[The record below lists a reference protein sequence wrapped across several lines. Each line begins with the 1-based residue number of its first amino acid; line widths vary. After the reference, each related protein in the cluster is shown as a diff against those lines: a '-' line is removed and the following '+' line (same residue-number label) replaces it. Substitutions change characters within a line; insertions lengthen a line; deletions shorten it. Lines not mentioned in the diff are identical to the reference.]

1 MGVNKRK
8 KLSRVS
14 ISVFFLMVVDFIYF
28 LTVHSRYHLQRL
40 VHNENSCRLVFLQI
54 WHKCQ
59 QQAAPHN
66 AFATSFQPQI
76 SILAHTNWRT
86 RTSLVSD
93 STTGLASITTKHND
107 HDRIK
112 YLIIFQAI
120 DSEVT
125 KSSVHFSMSSFK
137 KILLIL
143 YPTCWIDFHY
153 YNLDSPGDELI
164 KFYMKRLSFVAWIL
178 NCLYQLTITLT
189 LTPPPPPATLTP
201 TLTLTPSLLSFSRF
215 LGSSFVSL
223 CALAVINSSSRI
235 LLCTIQFARSLFNV
249 LVMFNKPFFD
259 SVHRCKRE
267 MEGTVGNLISTYFR
281 LWETGT
287 SRRPRTE
294 EKKLRLQTLTEEQ
307 SAKTLRDKIGSRN
320 FHYTIIQN

>member
-1 MGVNKRK
+1 MWIKERNS
-8 KLSRVS
+8 LECQSLFS
-14 ISVFFLMVVDFIYF
+14 FWWLLISFISWQC
-28 LTVHSRYHLQRL
+28 TADTTLQRL

-189 LTPPPPPATLTP
+189 LTPPPRHPHTHPHPHTL
-201 TLTLTPSLLSFSRF
+201 
-215 LGSSFVSL
+215 SSFFFSFPWLFIRFSL
-223 CALAVINSSSRI
+223 CP
-235 LLCTIQFARSLFNV
+235 CC
-249 LVMFNKPFFD
+249 
-259 SVHRCKRE
+259 H
-267 MEGTVGNLISTYFR
+267 
-281 LWETGT
+281 
-287 SRRPRTE
+287 
-294 EKKLRLQTLTEEQ
+294 
-307 SAKTLRDKIGSRN
+307 
-320 FHYTIIQN
+320 